1 MLKHIVAAAVALA
14 LAGAV
19 QTHPAQAQTAA
30 TQDSKAKAKGA
41 KEAKES
47 AEKQVGDARKLSAQQ
62 QKMKDCGAKWQDEK
76 KANGVKGREAYRKFL
91 SVCLKG

>member
-19 QTHPAQAQTAA
+19 QTHPAQAQTAP
-30 TQDSKAKAKGA
+30 QDSKAKAKGA